1 MKKITSL
8 AALLLV
14 IIFAP
19 LLLQA
24 KTVEYDLTIAE
35 KVVNITGKP
44 RSGLTVNGG
53 IPGPVLRFREGD
65 LARIRVHNQMN
76 VDSSVHWHGLLVP
89 PGMDGVPYVSFP
101 PIKPHTTFTYEF
113 PLRQSGTYWYHSHTN
128 LHEQRGVY
136 GSIVI
141 EPRAP
146 EPRQADRDYVVL
158 FSDWTDAKPHE
169 VLRTLK
175 RGSEWFSIQK
185 GSSQSIL
192 GAARIGMLGDYVKR
206 ELLRMPTMDLSDIA
220 YNYFLANGQPEIW
233 LAAEPGETV
242 RLRLIDGGA
251 ASNFNLEYAGG
262 PLTIIASDGQNVEPV
277 KLKGFIMVIA
287 ETYDVL
293 VQVPPSGGAYEL
305 RATAHD
311 GSGFASVWIGTGE
324 RHAAPDM
331 PHPNLYSFKGK
342 ITLKKLFALTP
353 QASMGM
359 SDREVKAGKF
369 DQPGMMGM
377 KSMGMKSMEMDKSRG
392 GAGNNMKG
400 MHHPPTHSGRPTAE
414 KEEITTPAGT
424 QENLAAQRRGKRFSY
439 NFRPLATDV
448 SAAKNLAIDGQ
459 DPRRPWP
466 PYDKLRATHSTA
478 FPPDKPVREIRLTLD
493 GDMERFVWLI
503 NNKPLSA
510 SDVIRIRKGEVTRFI
525 MINRT
530 MMHHPMH
537 LHGHFFRVLN
547 DQGDY
552 SPLKHTVNVAPMS
565 TTVIEFEANEVGDWF
580 FHCHILYHLE
590 SGMARVV
597 HYESFVMNPQLAA
610 VRPLLYKD
618 PWYAWARV
626 DAMSQMTQGFAIL
639 SNTRNILTFT
649 WDDVGWQ
656 KVEGVEW
663 ETIFTWDRYI
673 NRFFTVFAGADL
685 IWENDS
691 LDRSVGVFGLR
702 YLFPL
707 NIESRIWVDTE
718 GDARFDLGKN
728 LQLTPRFALFGEA
741 EYDTNRLWELRGGA
755 TYLLSKNFSLITQWH
770 SDFGWGGG
778 VRMRF

>member
-1 MKKITSL
+1 
-8 AALLLV
+8 V
-14 IIFAP
+14 
-19 LLLQA
+19 A
-24 KTVEYDLTIAE
+24 KVVEYDLTIAE
-35 KVVNITGKP
+35 KVINITDKP
-44 RSGLTVNGG
+44 RLAMTVNGG

-65 LARIRVHNQMN
+65 LARIRVHNQMD
-76 VDSSVHWHGLLVP
+76 VDSSIHWHGLLVP

-113 PLRQSGTYWYHSHTN
+113 PIRQSGTYWYHSHTN
-128 LHEQRGVY
+128 LQEQRGVY
-136 GSIVI
+136 GGIVI
-141 EPRAP
+141 EPREGEQKKAN
-146 EPRQADRDYVVL
+146 RDYVVMI
-158 FSDWTDAKPHE
+158 SDWTDAKPHE

-175 RGSEWFSIQK
+175 RGSEWMEIQK
-185 GSSQSIL
+185 GSGQSIL

-220 YNYFLANGQPEIW
+220 YNYFLTNGQPEIR
-233 LAAEPGETV
+233 LAAKPGETV
-242 RLRLIDGGA
+242 RVRLIDGGA
-251 ASNFNLEYAGG
+251 GSNFNIEYAGG
-262 PLTIIASDGQNVEPV
+262 PMTIITADGQNVEPV
-277 KLKGFIMVIA
+277 KLDRFLMVIA

-305 RATAHD
+305 RATASD

-324 RHAAPDM
+324 RHPAPDV
-331 PHPNLYSFKGK
+331 PQPNLYSFKGK
-342 ITLKKLFALTP
+342 ITPKKFFALTP
-353 QASMGM
+353 QGSMGM
-359 SDREVKAGKF
+359 SDRAVKAGKF

-377 KSMGMKSMEMDKSRG
+377 KSMAMKSMDMGMPRD
-392 GAGNNMKG
+392 GAGHG
-400 MHHPPTHSGRPTAE
+400 MRGMRHPPGHSGMPGAE
-414 KEEITTPAGT
+414 REEVTKPAGT
-424 QENLAAQRRGKRFSY
+424 LENMAERRRGKKFSY

-459 DPRRPWP
+459 DPRRPLP

-478 FPPDKPVREIRLTLD
+478 FPSDKPVREIRLTLD

-503 NNKPLSA
+503 NNKPLSE
-510 SDVIRIRKGEVTRFI
+510 SDLIRVRQGEVTRFI

-537 LHGHFFRVLN
+537 LHGHFFRVVN
-547 DQGDY
+547 AQGDY

-565 TTVIEFEANEVGDWF
+565 TTVIEFDANEVGDWF

-597 HYESFVMNPQLAA
+597 HYENFTLHSQLAA
-610 VRPLLYKD
+610 VRPRLYKD
-618 PWYAWARV
+618 PWYAWAQV
-626 DAMSQMTQGFAIL
+626 DAMSNMTQGFAIL
-639 SNTRNILTFT
+639 SNTRNIITFT

-673 NRFFTVFAGADL
+673 NRFFTIFAGADL
-685 IWENDS
+685 IWEDDN
-691 LDRSVGVFGLR
+691 LDRSVGVFGFR

-707 NIESRIWVDTE
+707 NIESRVWVDTQ

-728 LQLTPRFALFGEA
+728 IQLTTRFALFGEA
-741 EYDTNRLWELRGGA
+741 EYDTHRLWELRGGA

-778 VRMRF
+778 LRMRF